1 MPTAPL
7 AASAGGSSFFSL
19 GGALPGDHPSSSPN
33 WRSPPGLPVG
43 LGAVAPG
50 AAACFG
56 FLALGFDA
64 APVEFER
71 LGVQAELLRENGG
84 RRDDARQQN
93 RGQKPSTK
101 THGGILHQWDK
112 KS

>member
-7 AASAGGSSFFSL
+7 AGSAGVSSFFSL

-43 LGAVAPG
+43 LAAVAAG

-56 FLALGFDA
+56 FLALGLDA
-64 APVEFER
+64 APDEFER
-71 LGVQAELLRENGG
+71 LGVHAELLLRENGG

-101 THGGILHQWDK
+101 THGGILH
-112 KS
+112 

>member
-7 AASAGGSSFFSL
+7 AGPAGVSSFFSSL

-43 LGAVAPG
+43 FGAVAPG

-64 APVEFER
+64 APLEFER
-71 LGVQAELLRENGG
+71 VGVHAQLLRENGG

-101 THGGILHQWDK
+101 THGGILH
-112 KS
+112 